1 MGKQKIQS
9 GYIECLDKPYIF
21 TYDGELLQLVPKDK
35 ELIKPYD
42 SLKNSNQHFEILEG
56 VTQRHERIC
65 FLNCKLQVFNSGYIS
80 KPAGFI
86 CFNSNIDTFDVIT
99 FRGGIMD
106 FFYRPNQ
113 IVDTKNSSCDYET
126 GESLIKLKSFDE
138 TSKYCDIL
146 IDDKKA
152 NLMISITQPGIPS
165 HLEIDYNLGKPRTI
179 LRLTFDDPV
188 EISDFRNIY
197 MWVYNLMVFLNFRKD
212 VYMGEVELGK
222 LNEERKIAKVAY
234 THIIERDKAE
244 ITDINRI
251 IGYYFI
257 SNQLNEL
264 LQIVNKPDLN
274 LLFIPNSVKSDKYL
288 LPEQYMIC
296 CTSFESVF
304 NFAFPNAKMEFSQK
318 ANEVKEEFLK
328 YISDKEKE
336 YKGVDAKKRKEFNKY
351 ADMIKLLDFGL
362 AEKFEHCQLKYEAI
376 MNNYVQ
382 KLKYRLSFTQQ
393 EFEGIAQSFAKKR
406 NMFMHNSLEDFEDIH
421 IMAYT
426 LARVFIYAMILE
438 KAGVENDMIIQAID
452 KVV

>member
-42 SLKNSNQHFEILEG
+42 SLKNSNQHLEILEG

-99 FRGGIMD
+99 FIGGIMD

-126 GESLIKLKSFDE
+126 GESLIKLKPFDE

-197 MWVYNLMVFLNFRKD
+197 ICGY
-212 VYMGEVELGK
+212 
-222 LNEERKIAKVAY
+222 
-234 THIIERDKAE
+234 II
-244 ITDINRI
+244 
-251 IGYYFI
+251 
-257 SNQLNEL
+257 
-264 LQIVNKPDLN
+264 
-274 LLFIPNSVKSDKYL
+274 
-288 LPEQYMIC
+288 
-296 CTSFESVF
+296 
-304 NFAFPNAKMEFSQK
+304 
-318 ANEVKEEFLK
+318 
-328 YISDKEKE
+328 
-336 YKGVDAKKRKEFNKY
+336 
-351 ADMIKLLDFGL
+351 
-362 AEKFEHCQLKYEAI
+362 
-376 MNNYVQ
+376 
-382 KLKYRLSFTQQ
+382 
-393 EFEGIAQSFAKKR
+393 
-406 NMFMHNSLEDFEDIH
+406 
-421 IMAYT
+421 
-426 LARVFIYAMILE
+426 
-438 KAGVENDMIIQAID
+438 
-452 KVV
+452 